1 MYCVVTILKRSGAY
15 LRLFDAALPQAAALW
30 YIKSIKFCSKIPMK
44 NLIFQLLIFIFVWW
58 SLESLSQSSMFFD
71 VILHYDTNFNLQ
83 FQIIDFAL
91 TRNSQSSDFLRSAHN
106 LKKSST
112 WFWRL
117 LSKEISW
124 FAKTMR
130 KIFSN
135 YVRFSKSPN
144 FTEYM
149 GKSSGCFLS
158 LVLLLI
164 SNLTNELRLHQIL
177 GTCSLHY
184 F

>member
-112 WFWRL
+112 WF
-117 LSKEISW
+117 
-124 FAKTMR
+124 
-130 KIFSN
+130 
-135 YVRFSKSPN
+135 
-144 FTEYM
+144 
-149 GKSSGCFLS
+149 
-158 LVLLLI
+158 
-164 SNLTNELRLHQIL
+164 
-177 GTCSLHY
+177 
-184 F
+184 